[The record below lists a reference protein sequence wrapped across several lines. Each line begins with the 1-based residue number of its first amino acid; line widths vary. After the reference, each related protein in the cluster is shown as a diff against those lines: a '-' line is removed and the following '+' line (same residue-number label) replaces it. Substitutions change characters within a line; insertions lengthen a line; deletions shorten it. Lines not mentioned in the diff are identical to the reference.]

1 MNMERNKTTEQG
13 VVLTESND
21 EPGVIQVEYQSQI
34 IGKLTG
40 TIKNTNTDW
49 TTLVEIPKNITAYK
63 LPPII
68 TNLFAQQK
76 KHKTLQQAIT
86 SLDKDIKE
94 AETWKKAWQEE
105 KQSQKDSMN
114 REMDEVFGTE
124 T

>member
-1 MNMERNKTTEQG
+1 MERSKTTEQG
-13 VVLTESND
+13 VVLTKSND

-40 TIKNTNTDW
+40 TINQTSTGW
-49 TTLVEIPKNITAYK
+49 MTLVEIPKDITAYK
-63 LPPII
+63 LPPIV

-86 SLDKDIKE
+86 SLEEDIKQ
-94 AETWKKAWQEE
+94 AESKRKAHQDE
-105 KQSQKDSMN
+105 QQNQKDSMN
-114 REMDEVFGTE
+114 REIDEVFGTE

>member
-1 MNMERNKTTEQG
+1 MERSKTTEQG
-13 VVLTESND
+13 VVLTKSND

-40 TIKNTNTDW
+40 TIKHTNTDW

-105 KQSQKDSMN
+105 QQNQKDSMN